1 MFYDLNLP
9 YATTTNLCELSRT
22 LSFSAELGYN
32 RVALSRTLSGK
43 VPTNVTSD
51 TISLPLPNL
60 PVPNRMTLLT
70 RITFIISDPSQNHR
84 LSSLQPA
91 YDIVALRPTN
101 EKSLALCCHSLECDL
116 ISLDLNCRLPFIL
129 RFKTM
134 AAALQR
140 GVRFEICY
148 SGGVLGG
155 GPETRRNLIS
165 GATALIRATRGRGI
179 IISSE
184 AKNVL
189 GLRGP
194 WDVVNL
200 AAVWGLSQERG
211 KEAVCE
217 EARKLVQLARLKR
230 ESFRGVVD
238 VVFGGDYVKPE
249 QAGEQQQAVV
259 ANGLKRKALNGEAN
273 ASGAPSDAEIPLS
286 KTQMK
291 KRAKRARQEAATA
304 ESYSKPINADIPHE
318 TQQSRES

>member
-9 YATTTNLCELSRT
+9 YPTTTTSSEVSRT

-32 RVALSRTLSGK
+32 CVALSRTLSGK
-43 VPTNVTSD
+43 VPLNPTSDAIPLPPPNVTIPKS
-51 TISLPLPNL
+51 I
-60 PVPNRMTLLT
+60 TLLT
-70 RITFIISDPSQNHR
+70 RITFIITDPSQNHR

-91 YDIVALRPTN
+91 CNIIALRPTN
-101 EKSLALCCHSLECDL
+101 EKALALCCQSLECDL
-116 ISLDLNCRLPFIL
+116 ISLDLSVRLPCIL
-129 RFKTM
+129 KFKTM

-148 SGGVLGG
+148 SGGLLGG
-155 GPETRRNLIS
+155 GTEARRNLIS

-184 AKNVL
+184 AKNAL
-189 GLRGP
+189 GLRAP
-194 WDVVNL
+194 WDLVNL

-217 EARKLVQLARLKR
+217 EARKVVQLARLKR

-238 VVFGGDYVKPE
+238 VIYGGDTESAKP
-249 QAGEQQQAVV
+249 VV
-259 ANGLKRKALNGEAN
+259 ANELKRKAGGGELNEFTATGNREK
-273 ASGAPSDAEIPLS
+273 PLS

-291 KRAKRARQEAATA
+291 KRAKRAKQEAAA
-304 ESYSKPINADIPHE
+304 AAVSKSSEPINAEIPHE
-318 TQQSRES
+318 TQQSSNN